1 MPARFPL
8 SHITLSHIALSH
20 TLAFTAGV
28 SLARA
33 VSISPVMIITAIM
46 VVAGITPSEAQES
59 SLLRQPGP
67 PMSAPP
73 GPGIMPRAGA
83 TLQPV
88 PMPHSATRQ
97 PAIAPTPPRPRTRAP
112 ETPTMLSNVSWTYQ
126 PAPRLRTF
134 QKNDIITIRVDEIT
148 DVTATGAAETRKKTL
163 YEAILTDWIRLTNF
177 RLRPDPQGFGDPAIA
192 TESESQFRSKSSLKS
207 RESMTF
213 NIAATVVDIRP
224 NGNLVLE
231 ARKTIRI
238 NDNLWETSLS
248 GICRVQDIAP
258 DNVILSRDL
267 IDLEIRKE
275 DQGHLRDGYKRG
287 WFSRWLDHVQPF

>member
-1 MPARFPL
+1 MTIRFL
-8 SHITLSHIALSH
+8 
-20 TLAFTAGV
+20 
-28 SLARA
+28 SLAPP
-33 VSISPVMIITAIM
+33 VSFAHAISILIGMI
-46 VVAGITPSEAQES
+46 GIGIPHTQAQES

-67 PMSAPP
+67 PMQSQAP
-73 GPGIMPRAGA
+73 GA
-83 TLQPV
+83 MLQPL
-88 PMPHSATRQ
+88 PMPHQ
-97 PAIAPTPPRPRTRAP
+97 PQQPPASPPVPRTAAQGAP
-112 ETPTMLSNVSWTYQ
+112 AMLSNVSWTYQ

-134 QKNDIITIRVDEIT
+134 QKNDILTIRVDEIT
-148 DVTATGAAETRKKTL
+148 SVTATGAAETRKKTL
-163 YEAILTDWIRLTNF
+163 YEAILSDWIRLTDF
-177 RLRPDPQGFGDPAIA
+177 RLRPDPQDNGDPTVA
-192 TESESQFRSKSSLKS
+192 TESESQFRSQASLKS

-224 NGNLVLE
+224 NGNLVVE

-248 GICRVQDIAP
+248 GICRAQDIAP

-287 WFSRWLDHVQPF
+287 WFSRWLDRVQPF

>member
-1 MPARFPL
+1 MIHTKPL
-8 SHITLSHIALSH
+8 RSFEIRCLDGFASAISVLVFGLLCQIAD
-20 TLAFTAGV
+20 
-28 SLARA
+28 
-33 VSISPVMIITAIM
+33 
-46 VVAGITPSEAQES
+46 AQES

-67 PMSAPP
+67 PPVANAPN
-73 GPGIMPRAGA
+73 AS
-83 TLQPV
+83 LQPL
-88 PMPHSATRQ
+88 PMPHQ
-97 PAIAPTPPRPRTRAP
+97 APGPYSTPPQASYTASPGAP
-112 ETPTMLSNVSWTYQ
+112 ALLSNVSWTYQ

-148 DVTATGAAETRKKTL
+148 SVTATGAAENRKKTL
-163 YEAILTDWIRLTNF
+163 YEAILTDWIRLTDF
-177 RLRPDPQGFGDPAIA
+177 RLRPDPQGNGDPAVA
-192 TESESQFRSKSSLKS
+192 AESESQFRSQASLKS
-207 RESMTF
+207 REAMTF

-224 NGNLVLE
+224 NGNLVVE

-248 GICRVQDIAP
+248 GICRAQDIAP

-287 WFSRWLDHVQPF
+287 WFSRWFDRVQPF